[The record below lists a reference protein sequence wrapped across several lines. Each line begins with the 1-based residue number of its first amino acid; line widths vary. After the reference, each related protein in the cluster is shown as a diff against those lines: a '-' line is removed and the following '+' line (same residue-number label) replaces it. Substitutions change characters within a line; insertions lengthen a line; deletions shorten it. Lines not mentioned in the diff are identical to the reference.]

1 MITDAIAYARKHV
14 YFWQASPI
22 SGPFDARKYPFVRK
36 PLLSL
41 DNIETK
47 ETTVYGPAQSFKSVF
62 LQIAT
67 AYRLG
72 IAQNTVL
79 AVAQSDD
86 LAEEFA
92 KVKLNPFLE
101 RLPHLFDMQVVKHT
115 IGLWRWANHEL
126 IICGPSENQQQS
138 KSCRF
143 LHTDEG
149 HLYKYGALAALTD
162 RMGQRW
168 NRHGLHTTTAA
179 DAGTEIDTKFHQG
192 NKDEWHVRCLHC
204 NALFQPLW
212 EEESRRVYNGHRVF
226 QWLDNGSETETLD
239 SIRFVCPHCDKPID
253 NTPRNRVEM
262 DDGADYV
269 AGNPGADK
277 STLSFRWN
285 AFASRFKPLRDL
297 LSIYLKAIESAK
309 LGDFAPYENWVKKQE
324 VRTWTGEIPQVG
336 TVQLGRDHELSSI
349 EVIEGDLVLGSCDI
363 QDAGGF
369 HIWALADV
377 WHPNGDSKRIAYDK
391 LASFDDLR
399 AWQARHGIRDFTPG
413 KDRHPFMALDHGHR
427 EPEVF
432 SACARWNWLGLKST
446 DEESFSHI
454 ITRRNMP
461 PITVEKPWSVVR
473 SGNPL
478 IGKAGAGVAK
488 LCASRLWSKPRIY
501 QLLYRLKQAETPRKY
516 SIATDIIPH
525 FVDQLHSYIPAASVD
540 KKTGSLAKTYWRK
553 IKKDDH
559 SFVCAAQSLLLAII
573 HGQYSVGD
581 MNTLATPAHSVTIPP
596 SE

>member
-1 MITDAIAYARKHV
+1 MITNALEYARKHV
-14 YFWQASPI
+14 NFWQSSPI
-22 SGPFDARKYPFVRK
+22 VGQFDDAKYPFIRK

-41 DNIETK
+41 EDIDARETV
-47 ETTVYGPAQSFKSVF
+47 VYGPTQSMKTVF
-62 LQIAT
+62 AQIAT
-67 AYRLG
+67 SYRL
-72 IAQNTVL
+72 
-79 AVAQSDD
+79 AVHQCSILITAQSDD
-86 LAEEFA
+86 DVDEFS
-92 KVKLNPFLE
+92 KVKMRPFIE
-101 RLPHLFDMQVVKHT
+101 RLPHLINTVAAKPT
-115 IGLWRWANHEL
+115 INLIQWPSYEL
-126 IICGPSENQQQS
+126 ILSGPGENASES
-138 KSCRF
+138 KSVRF
-143 LHTDEG
+143 WHSDES
-149 HLYKYGALAALTD
+149 HRYGAGRMASLAN
-162 RMGQRW
+162 RCGYRW
-168 NRHGLHTTTAA
+168 NRHMLHTTTAA
-179 DAGTEIDTKFHQG
+179 DAGMEVDAKFHKG
-192 NKDEWHVRCLHC
+192 NQQEWHVRCLHC

-212 EEESRRVYNGHRVF
+212 EDESRRVYNGHRVF

-239 SIRFVCPHCDKPID
+239 SIRYVCPHCDKPID
-253 NTPRNRVEM
+253 NLPRNRVEM
-262 DDGADYV
+262 DDGADYI
-269 AGNPGADK
+269 AMNPSADK
-277 STLSFRWN
+277 TALSFRWN
-285 AFASRFKPLRDL
+285 AFATRYKPLRDL
-297 LSIYLKAIESAK
+297 LSIYLSAIESAK
-309 LGDFAPYENWVKKQE
+309 LGDFKPFEDWTKKHE
-324 VRTWTGEIPQVG
+324 VRTWDGQIPQVG
-336 TVQLGRDHELSSI
+336 IVSLGRDHELSGI

-377 WHPNGDSKRIAYDK
+377 WHNNGDSKRIAYDK

-399 AWQARHGIRDFTPG
+399 AWQLRRGIRDFVPG
-413 KDRHPFMALDHGHR
+413 KDRHPFMVLDHGHR

-473 SGNPL
+473 TGNPL
-478 IGKAGAGVAK
+478 LGRAGAGIAK
-488 LCASRLWSKPRIY
+488 LCASRLWSKPRLY

-516 SIATDIIPH
+516 SIATDINPQ
-525 FVDQLHSYIPAASVD
+525 FVDQLHSYIPAASID

-581 MNTLATPAHSVTIPP
+581 LGLPPTPPNAILPP